1 MATWIRS
8 IYRRYSPTVWL
19 LAFGRLVDMTTLW
32 MAIPFMAIFVQ
43 RAGAST
49 AVTGIVLALNPV
61 AQLLGNLIGGQWSD
75 RKGRRP
81 VILFSMG
88 FRVFVLLSYAFAT
101 QVWQFAI
108 LSFCNGMVNALFNP
122 AYSAA
127 IADATEPKERVEAFS
142 LSRVMS
148 NLGVGLGP
156 LLGSAFGVEAQ
167 RLIFSLAALSS
178 FIVGTGFFLYLKEP
192 MKLQA
197 QIANGKSR
205 LKQTLENW
213 STVLTDRALFV
224 FIAGGILSQIA
235 YAQIHSSLSI
245 HLSHTMAD
253 YEHVYSL
260 IWTLNGALVVLLQL
274 PITAFFRRSPLMVPA
289 VLGPIAFAVG
299 YAFFG
304 FATTALWIHGATVVW
319 TIGEVILA
327 VPQTTFATDIAP
339 PELRARYVGAAALDR
354 AVGGIVA
361 PILGTAVLEAFGGRV
376 VMLGASGF
384 VLCAGL
390 LFAVAERERARRLAQ
405 QMGSA
410 A

>member
-1 MATWIRS
+1 MATRLRLL
-8 IYRRYSPTVWL
+8 YRRHSPTVWL
-19 LAFGRLVDMTTLW
+19 LTCGRLVDMTTLW
-32 MAIPFMAIFVQ
+32 MAIPFMALFVQ

-49 AVTGIVLALNPV
+49 TITGIILALNPV
-61 AQLLGNLIGGQWSD
+61 AQLVGNLIGGQWSD
-75 RKGRRP
+75 RRGRRP

-108 LSFCNGMVNALFNP
+108 LSFLNGLVNALFNP
-122 AYSAA
+122 AYTAA
-127 IADATEPKERVEAFS
+127 IADSTQPHERALAFS

-148 NLGVGLGP
+148 NLGVGIGP
-156 LLGSAFGVEAQ
+156 LLGSVFGVEAQ
-167 RLIFSLAALSS
+167 RLIFSLAATSS
-178 FIVGTGFFLYLKEP
+178 FIVGTCFFLYLKEP
-192 MKLQA
+192 MKLRA
-197 QIANGKSR
+197 EVADGRSR
-205 LKQTLENW
+205 LRQTLENW
-213 STVLTDRALFV
+213 STVLTDRALFI

-260 IWTLNGALVVLLQL
+260 VWTLNGILVVLLQL
-274 PITAFFRRSPLMVPA
+274 PITAAFRRTRLVIPA
-289 VLGPIAFAVG
+289 VLGPVAFAVG
-299 YAFFG
+299 YVLFG
-304 FATTALWIHGATVVW
+304 FASTALWVHTATVVW
-319 TIGEVILA
+319 TIGEIILA

-339 PELRARYVGAAALDR
+339 PDLRARYVGAAALDR

-361 PILGTAVLEAFGGRV
+361 PILGTAVLQAFGGRV
-376 VMLGASGF
+376 VMLGAAGS

-390 LFAVAERERARRLAQ
+390 LFGIAERERARRLAKQ
-405 QMGSA
+405 RLNA

>member
-1 MATWIRS
+1 MLNKVQA
-8 IYRRYSPTVWL
+8 IYRRHSPTVWL

-49 AVTGIVLALNPV
+49 AITGIVLALNPV

-75 RKGRRP
+75 RRGRRP

-88 FRVFVLLSYAFAT
+88 FRVFVLLSYAFAS

-127 IADATEPKERVEAFS
+127 IADATEPSERVEAFS

-192 MKLQA
+192 MKIQA

-274 PITAFFRRSPLMVPA
+274 PITALFRRSRLVVPA
-289 VLGPIAFAVG
+289 VLGPVAFAVG
-299 YAFFG
+299 YAVFG
-304 FATTALWIHGATVVW
+304 FASTAFWIHAATVIW
-319 TIGEVILA
+319 TIGEIILA

-339 PELRARYVGAAALDR
+339 SDLRARYVGAAALDR

-376 VMLGASGF
+376 VMLGASGV

-390 LFAVAERERARRLAQ
+390 LFAMAERERARRLAQ
-405 QMGSA
+405 QGLGA